1 MGIAATVARISGAFA
16 RAAESVADR
25 MLVRP
30 IASVDDLSRFVGER
44 AALVA
49 QTTLYGYLKTRMGT
63 KFVRYFEDEVF
74 AAGIKAGAV
83 RQFVSCASDLSI
95 HAAALV
101 AAEGRLDGG
110 AASALAR
117 RCFDGAL
124 AQGLEDVEP
133 DMVPA
138 EAGSA
143 FAARAL
149 RTDWTS
155 AAEGEAPFA
164 RSIEDLIGNAP
175 VVDDFKAHD
184 AEIVRAS
191 IRFRWRE
198 VRRELRRRLDAG
210 TVAGDWR
217 AGPAG

>member
-30 IASVDDLSRFVGER
+30 IASVDDLSRFVGQR

-83 RQFVSCASDLSI
+83 RQFVSCAADLSI

-101 AAEGRLDGG
+101 AAGGRLDGE
-110 AASALAR
+110 AAAALAR
-117 RCFDGAL
+117 RCFAVAL

-133 DMVPA
+133 GMAPA
-138 EAGSA
+138 DAGSA

-149 RTDWTS
+149 GTDWAS
-155 AAEGEAPFA
+155 AAEGEAAFA
-164 RSIEDLIGNAP
+164 RSIADLIGNAP

-198 VRRELRRRLDAG
+198 VRRELGRRLDAG
-210 TVAGDWR
+210 AVAGDWR
-217 AGPAG
+217 APAA